1 MSAVGATAVMAPS
14 RTLSSRSSKSSPI
27 ALRAQ
32 KAGRSRVSLVTRAG
46 KKAPP
51 KVEAPAPP
59 QEAAP
64 PQQMPM
70 SPPPAY
76 LPPPSG
82 YVPPPPRECP

>member
-59 QEAAP
+59 Q
-64 PQQMPM
+64 QMPM